1 MLKCCG
7 HETITTGL
15 VPGALDSA
23 FYSGKY
29 IVEVFVTVE
38 DAPIRFTV
46 HNVNP
51 DDGEKVGHLMPAG
64 SSFRVS
70 GPDVDNL
77 RFVQS
82 GATSG
87 TLNVSYYNNA

>member
-1 MLKCCG
+1 MLKCFG

-15 VPGALDSA
+15 VPGQLDSA
-23 FYSGKY
+23 VYSGKN
-29 IVEVFVTVE
+29 VQEALVTVE
-38 DAPIRFTV
+38 DAPIRFTA

-51 DDGEKVGHLMPAG
+51 DDASKLGHLMPAG